1 MAAADA
7 LAWSLVLMSNRITIE
22 TGTCVIRNV
31 CLGANVTYYNFVNL
45 YDCSVG
51 DDTKI
56 GTFVEVQRNASIGR
70 RCKISSHSFICEG
83 VHIDDDVFVGHGV
96 MFTNDKYPR
105 ASLDGRPIKDEW
117 EMLETFVESDVSIGS
132 NATILCGIRIGRGA
146 MIGAGA
152 VVTRDVPAG
161 AKVAG
166 VPARPLPSSS
176 AGPGRSDPPRA

>member
-1 MAAADA
+1 
-7 LAWSLVLMSNRITIE
+7 MSERITIE
-22 TGTCVIRNV
+22 TGTCLIRNV
-31 CLGANVTYYNFVNL
+31 RLGANVTYYNFVNI
-45 YDCSVG
+45 YDCTIG

-56 GTFVEVQRNASIGR
+56 GAFVEVQRNASIGR

-105 ASLDGRPIKDEW
+105 ASLDGRPISDEW
-117 EMLETFVESDVSIGS
+117 EMIETFVESEVSIGS
-132 NATILCGIRIGRGA
+132 NATILCGLRIGRGA

-166 VPARPLPSSS
+166 VPARPL
-176 AGPGRSDPPRA
+176 ARSNASPRKSVTPRG